1 MIRRPPRSTRT
12 DTLLPYT
19 TLFRSDPIGALLA
32 VGIYAYITHGGAQA
46 NSVGIVTDVVAAS
59 LLAMLIG
66 GGAAM
71 ALTSAFVRGWIPE
84 YLKAPVL
91 LTTVIAA
98 FVLADLIMHE
108 TGLITVTVMGVVMA
122 KIGRAACR
130 ERVCQ

>member
-84 YLKAPVL
+84 HLKAPVL

-98 FVLADLIMHE
+98 FVLADLLMHE
-108 TGLITVTVMGVVMA
+108 
-122 KIGRAACR
+122 IGSASCR
-130 ERVCQ
+130 EREWQYV